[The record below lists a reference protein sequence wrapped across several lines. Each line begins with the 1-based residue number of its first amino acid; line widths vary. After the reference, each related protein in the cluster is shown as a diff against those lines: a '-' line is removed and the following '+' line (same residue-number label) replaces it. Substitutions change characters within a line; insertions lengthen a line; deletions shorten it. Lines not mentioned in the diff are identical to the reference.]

1 MTVPT
6 NPPPLVPSADY
17 ERKFVRWM
25 ANLFL
30 FGHLDPRV
38 AQWSHPAEDV
48 EVLRDCGLRRG
59 LLDFR
64 VLGEPDPA
72 GLVQIHGLQFTEPG
86 RYVATLQAV
95 RMYPRELRW
104 LATMPASHEEG
115 LPNVPPGPFPGD
127 TLTETIRTCRG
138 HSGWGTRRTRR
149 GDEVVRQTAPL
160 LTIAEWPPR

>member
-1 MTVPT
+1 
-6 NPPPLVPSADY
+6 
-17 ERKFVRWM
+17 M

-64 VLGEPDPA
+64 VLDKPSPL
-72 GLVQIHGLQFTEPG
+72 GLVQVHWLRFTEPG

-95 RMYPRELRW
+95 RLYPRELVQ
-104 LATMPASHEEG
+104 LAKIPASDEEG
-115 LPNVPPGPFPGD
+115 LPGTVGDDFPGN
-127 TLTETIRTCRG
+127 TLTETTRSCG
-138 HSGWGTRRTRR
+138 PNHGWGTRRTRR

-160 LTIAEWPPR
+160 LVAQGWPSR